1 MTGVMGHGSDG
12 HHRHGGR
19 ASSNGSGGRGGVDGF
34 NAFGEAVGTSSSE
47 SHHPQSMPSMDG
59 DNILNSHAFGG
70 MGMNMGMQDM
80 TDLGLPSAGVGMD
93 GLIPGG
99 AGNENLYVSLFSS
112 LSLSFSLR
120 LELTFVASLS
130 RSLRIR
136 SASEILAL
144 LQEGSFD
151 YGELFPDQPM
161 QPMST
166 SFGSGTNT
174 NDFTFQF

>member
-1 MTGVMGHGSDG
+1 
-12 HHRHGGR
+12 
-19 ASSNGSGGRGGVDGF
+19 VDGF

-112 LSLSFSLR
+112 LSLSFFLASTRADFRRPALSFSSHQIRERDPRSSSRRILR
-120 LELTFVASLS
+120 LRRA
-130 RSLRIR
+130 
-136 SASEILAL
+136 
-144 LQEGSFD
+144 
-151 YGELFPDQPM
+151 FP
-161 QPMST
+161 
-166 SFGSGTNT
+166 
-174 NDFTFQF
+174 